1 VLCSLCLSE
10 GNRLQL
16 FEDTSTRTKN
26 KKLMTKQVSEKKTLL
41 RKAKILATLGPA
53 TREPAVIEALLAAGV
68 NGVRINMSHGSHEE
82 KEVDIKAARDAAKKL
97 DRPLAVLVDL
107 SGPKI
112 RTGML
117 QDKEG
122 VFLLTGSLFTITTR
136 DIEGSR
142 AEVSTNYPDLGRVV
156 HPGAR
161 LLLDDGAI
169 ELRVESTNKTDVV
182 CRVINGGLLG
192 ERKGIN
198 LPGVPLPIAS
208 LTEKDRG
215 DLRWAVAQN
224 ADYIALSF
232 VRRAEDC
239 VDAKNLIQEFGG
251 TAPLVAKIEKAEAID
266 NLDEIIAATDAVMV
280 ARGDLGVETSV
291 ELVPVYQKQII
302 EKTVEAGKMVIT
314 ATQMLQSMMTSP
326 RPTRAEASDVANAV
340 WDGTDALMLSGET
353 ASGNYPVQAVATMAR
368 IIESAESGRKAD
380 DVHKLVGRQSGRVSR
395 ALSEAAVF
403 AANEMG
409 TETTAVFTQSGLMA
423 RRLSSLRPTQRII
436 ALTNSTDV
444 RNQLSLIWAVEPL
457 LTDGATS
464 TEEML
469 RAGEK
474 SLLEAGA
481 VVKGEMIVVMA
492 GRLSGLGLSTTVS
505 IYTIGG
511 DSRPSRT

>member
-1 VLCSLCLSE
+1 V
-10 GNRLQL
+10 
-16 FEDTSTRTKN
+16 
-26 KKLMTKQVSEKKTLL
+26 L

-53 TREPAVIEALLAAGV
+53 TRDPGVIEALLTAGV
-68 NGVRINMSHGSHEE
+68 NGVRINMSHGSLAE
-82 KEVDIKAARDAAKKL
+82 KEADIQAVRAAARRL
-97 DRPLAVLVDL
+97 NCPLAVLVDL

-112 RTGML
+112 RTGSL
-117 QDKEG
+117 KGGQPVRLDAG
-122 VFLLTGSLFTITTR
+122 ALFTITIR
-136 DIEGSR
+136 DVVGNET
-142 AEVSTNYPDLGRVV
+142 EVSTNYPDLALVMQ
-156 HPGAR
+156 PGAR

-169 ELRVESTNKTDVV
+169 ELKVESTNKIDVI
-182 CRVINGGLLG
+182 CRVVNGGILG

-208 LTEKDRG
+208 LTEKDRN
-215 DLRWAVAQN
+215 DLRWAVSQD

-239 VDAKNLIQEFGG
+239 VDAKNLIREAGG
-251 TAPLVAKIEKAEAID
+251 HAPLVAKIEKSEAID
-266 NLDEIIAATDAVMV
+266 HLDEIIAAADAVMV

-302 EKTVEAGKMVIT
+302 EKAVLAGKMVIT
-314 ATQMLQSMMTSP
+314 ATQMLQSMISSP

-353 ASGNYPVQAVATMAR
+353 ASGSYPAAAVATMAR
-368 IIESAESGRKAD
+368 IIDSAEAARKTED
-380 DVHKLVGRQSGRVSR
+380 IQTLVGQQSGRVSR

-409 TETTAVFTQSGLMA
+409 TQTTAVFTQSGLMA
-423 RRLSSLRPTQRII
+423 RRLSALRPTQRII
-436 ALTNSTDV
+436 ALTNSPAV
-444 RNQLSLIWAVEPL
+444 LSQLALIWGVTPL
-457 LTDGATS
+457 ITGPATS

-469 RAGEK
+469 KAGEK
-474 SLLEAGA
+474 TLLAAG
-481 VVKGEMIVVMA
+481 VVVRGEMIVVMA

-511 DSRPSRT
+511 DSRPTLT